1 LAGAGADD
9 DVATGAGAADDVATG
24 AGAADDVAT
33 GAGADDD
40 VATGAGADDDVATGA
55 GAADDVATGAGDDP
69 LVGDVV
75 ADDDDPLVGD
85 VVADDDDPL
94 VAEVVA
100 DPLDGDAV
108 LVGSAVRVALPPVSG
123 GWSAGPSFAP
133 PVTPRLTSFFRGTAQ
148 TGARSASVPLPGSN
162 LKRGISS
169 RRSSWETGIS
179 VQ

>member
-1 LAGAGADD
+1 MIAGAWGPAVVDGACGCGDDEAAGAGA
-9 DVATGAGAADDVATG
+9 AADDVATG
-24 AGAADDVAT
+24 AG
-33 GAGADDD
+33 
-40 VATGAGADDDVATGA
+40 
-55 GAADDVATGAGDDP
+55 
-69 LVGDVV
+69 
-75 ADDDDPLVGD
+75 DDPLVGD

>member
-1 LAGAGADD
+1 LA
-9 DVATGAGAADDVATG
+9 G

-55 GAADDVATGAGDDP
+55 GDDDDDVATGAGDDP
-69 LVGDVV
+69 LVGDAV
-75 ADDDDPLVGD
+75 AD
-85 VVADDDDPL
+85 
-94 VAEVVA
+94 VA